1 MAKFQLALLISNGDS
16 YLEDVFTSFNY
27 DLDTSLNVLSE
38 YNENLNLPK

>member
-27 DLDTSLNVLSE
+27 DLDTSLSVLS
-38 YNENLNLPK
+38 K